1 MVMVKK
7 PNRNRRICVDF
18 TNLNKVCPK
27 DNFPFP
33 KIDQLVD
40 FMTSFEYLSSLHTN
54 LRYHQIYMH
63 PNNEEITGFITDQGI
78 FCYQA
83 MPFDLKNIGVT
94 SQQIMNKVFNN
105 QIGQNI
111 EAYIDSM
118 LVKNMNFKKYLQDLK
133 EVFSILHK
141 YQIKLNPTKY
151 AFVIKGGNFLSFL
164 VRTKEIEP
172 NPKKIQVIMNMTNF

>member
-1 MVMVKK
+1 M
-7 PNRNRRICVDF
+7 
-18 TNLNKVCPK
+18 L
-27 DNFPFP
+27 
-33 KIDQLVD
+33 
-40 FMTSFEYLSSLHTN
+40 
-54 LRYHQIYMH
+54 
-63 PNNEEITGFITDQGI
+63 
-78 FCYQA
+78 
-83 MPFDLKNIGVT
+83 FDLKNTGVT

-133 EVFSILHK
+133 EVFSLLHQ

-151 AFVIKGGNFLSFL
+151 AFVINGGKFLSFL

>member
-1 MVMVKK
+1 
-7 PNRNRRICVDF
+7 
-18 TNLNKVCPK
+18 
-27 DNFPFP
+27 
-33 KIDQLVD
+33 
-40 FMTSFEYLSSLHTN
+40 
-54 LRYHQIYMH
+54 
-63 PNNEEITGFITDQGI
+63 
-78 FCYQA
+78 
-83 MPFDLKNIGVT
+83 MPFDLKNTGVT

-133 EVFSILHK
+133 EVFSLLHQ

-151 AFVIKGGNFLSFL
+151 AFVIKRGKFLSFL

-172 NPKKIQVIMNMTNF
+172 NPKKIQVIINITNF